1 MNERHKVYNEEVGG
15 ARLMC
20 RICCSFN
27 SHNVTDVTHGHSSHF
42 TRKQKVGVFANN
54 LKKIILVG
62 NITSQS

>member
-42 TRKQKVGVFANN
+42 TRKQK
-54 LKKIILVG
+54 
-62 NITSQS
+62 